1 MPAALKCRGVTAEPK
16 QEPLQPMNTPPRTR
30 STTSS
35 PDRPLRGSRSL
46 HALLAVGVCLALG
59 ACLVASLVL
68 AASAGAVPL
77 SSAKFGVSALC
88 AQPEPGHS
96 GCEGLRLV
104 PDEPLS
110 VPDARLLE
118 QPSSLASGPSEE
130 PEAPPHL
137 ESGSG
142 SGSEESGEV
151 LPETVEYTEPIKN
164 SLTPAN
170 LLSAY
175 GLTGA
180 VPPSTQTIALVDA
193 YDDATIASD
202 LEVFSS
208 RFGLP
213 ACNEANGCFRKVNE
227 AGKASPLP
235 ASSDEKERGWAQEIA
250 TDVEVAHG
258 VCQSCRIVLVEARG
272 NSNKDLYESEQTA
285 ASLGATEI
293 SNSYGGT
300 EPSTDNAAFNHP
312 GIVITASSGDDGY
325 LNWFSEEPSQA
336 ANYPAS
342 SPHVVAV
349 GGTRLI
355 LSAAKTWENESVWND
370 GGVREGAFQ
379 GAGADGGGC
388 SAHFTAPAWQQ
399 SAADWLSVGCGTERS
414 VADVAADADPYTG
427 VAVYDSTETP
437 EGEKGWAVIGGTS
450 VASPII
456 AAAYALA
463 GGAQGVPYPARLLY
477 ENEAQAPNSLH
488 DVVTGSNGECLR
500 RFHTQ
505 VGTSGCTT
513 EEEAATCSAQL
524 RCLAAAGYDGP
535 TGVGTPNGVA
545 PFRTPALGGASNS
558 NTFVPE
564 TSPTAPPAAAT
575 GTSTPGVPGASAT
588 NTPTVTAP
596 PVLSSLSLTRS
607 AIAALDRKRP
617 KVSKVGFKFTLNAAA
632 SVRVTIAMRVRVHGR
647 LQWRTVSG
655 PVTISA
661 RGGSQTR
668 SLRGSASLAAGHY
681 RLTVTPA
688 RGKARTI
695 SFQIG

>member
-1 MPAALKCRGVTAEPK
+1 MAAALKWPCAPAEPK
-16 QEPLQPMNTPPRTR
+16 REPLQPMNTPPRTR

-35 PDRPLRGSRSL
+35 PARPLRGPRSL

-88 AQPEPGHS
+88 AQPEPGYS

-137 ESGSG
+137 ESGTG
-142 SGSEESGEV
+142 VEGDEA

-175 GLTGA
+175 SLTGA

-227 AGKASPLP
+227 AGKALPLP
-235 ASSDEKERGWAQEIA
+235 ASNGEKERGWAQEIA

-258 VCQSCRIVLVEARG
+258 VCQSCRILLVEAKT

-285 ASLGATEI
+285 VSLGASEI

-300 EPSTDNAAFNHP
+300 EPSADNAAFNHP

-355 LSAAKTWENESVWND
+355 LSAAKTWESESVWND
-370 GGVREGAFQ
+370 GGVREGALQ

-388 SAHFTAPAWQQ
+388 STHFTAPPWQQ
-399 SAADWLSVGCGTERS
+399 SAADWLSVGCGSERS

-437 EGEKGWAVIGGTS
+437 EGEKGWSVIGGTS

-463 GGAQGVPYPARLLY
+463 GGAQGVSYPARLLY
-477 ENEAQAPNSLH
+477 ENEAQAPSVLH
-488 DVVTGSNGECLR
+488 DVLSGSNGECLR

-505 VGTSGCTT
+505 AGTSGCTT

-535 TGVGTPNGVA
+535 TGVGTPVGVA
-545 PFRTPALGGASNS
+545 PFKTPVPGGGSDS

-564 TSPTAPPAAAT
+564 VSAASPPAAAAT
-575 GTSTPGVPGASAT
+575 GTSAPGTSAT
-588 NTPTVTAP
+588 GAPTAAAT
-596 PVLSSLSLTRS
+596 PVLSGLSLTRG

-617 KVSKVGFKFTLNAAA
+617 KVSKVGFKFTLNAATR
-632 SVRVTIAMRVRVHGR
+632 VRVTITMRVRVHGR
-647 LQWRTVSG
+647 VQWRTVSS
-655 PVTISA
+655 PITISA
-661 RGGSQTR
+661 HGGSQTR
-668 SLRGSASLAAGHY
+668 RLSGSALLAAGHY